1 MNNPDVYIAI
11 SGNNK
16 IKFFNLDELRVLKFI
31 AEYNYKIQI
40 GYMKRLENSY
50 EIFDETIQNYSSEID
65 KYLLTIS
72 QMKLDK
78 FKEIRIGS

>member
-31 AEYNYKIQI
+31 A
-40 GYMKRLENSY
+40 
-50 EIFDETIQNYSSEID
+50 
-65 KYLLTIS
+65 
-72 QMKLDK
+72 
-78 FKEIRIGS
+78 